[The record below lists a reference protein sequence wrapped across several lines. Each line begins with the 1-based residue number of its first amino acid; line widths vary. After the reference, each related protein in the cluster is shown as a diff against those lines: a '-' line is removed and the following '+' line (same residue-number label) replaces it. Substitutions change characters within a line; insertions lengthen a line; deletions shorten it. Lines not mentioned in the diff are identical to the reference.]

1 MKKKNKQKHIKI
13 KNILEKQMQIEEKED
28 SEANV
33 ENKLEQKKDKKS

>member
-13 KNILEKQMQIEEKED
+13 KNILKKQMQIEEKED